1 MGLRVNIN
9 AMDQGFPMTANVG
22 DISIPVDYSEAAEVF
37 KTMFL
42 DVARELVPVRTGY
55 LKSTIAAE
63 IGEASIG
70 EVTAEAS
77 ADYAQYVEFGTYRQM
92 AQPYFI
98 PAIEAALE
106 EWGLAAQ
113 KAYEEALEEA
123 QAAYEAEQAQ
133 QQSQEA
139 GGAPAGAPVG
149 GGFLGG
155 LAVLGLLLIFTIFI
169 EGIKS
174 MFNDTDSRRGSR
186 LAQGDLGSALFP
198 DIEIF

>member
-37 KTMFL
+37 KTVFL

-55 LKSTIAAE
+55 LKSTIAAK
-63 IGEASIG
+63 IGEATIG

-77 ADYAQYVEFGTYRQM
+77 AEYAQYVEFGTYRQM
-92 AQPYFI
+92 PQPYFI

-113 KAYEEALEEA
+113 KAYKEALEEA

-133 QQSQEA
+133 QQSQGA
-139 GGAPAGAPVG
+139 GGAGGAPVG

-174 MFNDTDSRRGSR
+174 MFNDTDSHRGGR
-186 LAQGDLGSALFP
+186 LAQGDLGNALFP
-198 DIEIF
+198 NIEIF

>member
-1 MGLRVNIN
+1 MGLRANIN
-9 AMDQGFPMTANVG
+9 AMDQGFPMTADVG

-37 KTMFL
+37 KAMFL

-55 LKSTIAAE
+55 LKSTITAE
-63 IGEASIG
+63 IGEASMG

-77 ADYAQYVEFGTYRQM
+77 AEYAQYVEFGTYRQM

-133 QQSQEA
+133 QQSQGA
-139 GGAPAGAPVG
+139 GGAGGAPVG

-174 MFNDTDSRRGSR
+174 MFNDTDSHRGGR

-198 DIEIF
+198 NIEIF

>member
-1 MGLRVNIN
+1 MGLRANIN
-9 AMDQGFPMTANVG
+9 AMDQGFPMTADVG
-22 DISIPVDYSEAAEVF
+22 DISIPVDYSEAAEIF
-37 KTMFL
+37 KTVFL

-70 EVTAEAS
+70 EVTVTAS
-77 ADYAQYVEFGTYRQM
+77 AEYAQYVEFGTYRQM

-113 KAYEEALEEA
+113 KAYDEALEEA

-139 GGAPAGAPVG
+139 GGAPVG

-155 LAVLGLLLIFTIFI
+155 LVLLGLLLIFTIFI

-174 MFNDTDSRRGSR
+174 MFNDTDSHRGGR
-186 LAQGDLGSALFP
+186 LAQDVLGSALFP